1 MTARPPPRWVVLTF
15 LCAGVFLG
23 AVDFYIVSVA
33 IPDLLRSFPGTGITG
48 ISWVIN
54 GYTVTFTA
62 ALLPAGG
69 LADRYGRRRVF
80 LGGLVVFTGS
90 ALACAFAPS
99 AGVLIAARVVQ
110 GAGGGTI
117 TPLALTLILPR
128 FGEQRRGTA
137 IGLWTATQASAV
149 AAGPAIGGA
158 LVSAIGWRA
167 VFWLQLP
174 VGLIALGGTAWAL
187 RGDPAG
193 PAGPEESQ
201 AARGQLP
208 DLVGVGLLGAA
219 TGLFSLGV
227 VQAGAWGVLSW
238 RTDLALIA
246 GIGLGV
252 MFVLRTLRHP
262 APIIDLRLLRI
273 RLLRRANIAML
284 LTGLVMYAV
293 PFGLVLFLIGVW
305 HYSAAR
311 AGLAV
316 TPGPIVQAVTAL
328 VAGRLV
334 NRFGAQAAA
343 LPGAV
348 LLAASPLIF
357 TLGAGTQHRYL
368 AVVLP
373 TVITSSLAI
382 GLLITPL
389 SSVIVSQVPAA
400 KLGSGTAMSVT
411 ARAVGAVISLSAFAL
426 LLGSVRGGQQ
436 APGAYRI
443 AWAAM
448 TVIALAAIVV
458 VSLTRPRRPRP
469 SVTGPS
475 VTGPSV
481 TASPNCSE

>member
-1 MTARPPPRWVVLTF
+1 MTDRPPPRWVVLTF

-80 LGGLVVFTGS
+80 LSGLAVFAVS

-99 AGVLIAARVVQ
+99 AAVLIAARVVQ

-128 FGEQRRGTA
+128 FAAQRRGTA
-137 IGLWTATQASAV
+137 IGLWTATQACAV

-158 LVSAIGWRA
+158 LVTALGWRA

-187 RGDPAG
+187 RDDPHSPRETG
-193 PAGPEESQ
+193 PG
-201 AARGQLP
+201 RLP
-208 DLVGVGLLGAA
+208 DLAGVGLLGAA

-227 VQAGAWGVLSW
+227 VQASAWGALSW
-238 RTDLALIA
+238 RTGLALIG

-252 MFVLRTLRHP
+252 VFVLRTLRHP
-262 APIIDLRLLRI
+262 EPIIDLRLLRI
-273 RLLRRANIAML
+273 RLLRLASTAML

-328 VAGRLV
+328 VAGRLI
-334 NRFGAQAAA
+334 NRFGAQVAAV
-343 LPGAV
+343 PGAV
-348 LLAASPLIF
+348 LLAVSTLIF
-357 TLGAGTQHRYL
+357 TFGAGVQHRYL

-373 TVITSSLAI
+373 AVIVSSLAI
-382 GLLITPL
+382 GFLITPL

-400 KLGSGTAMSVT
+400 KLGSGTALSVT

-426 LLGSVRGGQQ
+426 LLGSVPGGQQ

-448 TVIALAAIVV
+448 TVIAVAAVVV
-458 VSLTRPRRPRP
+458 VSVTR
-469 SVTGPS
+469 
-475 VTGPSV
+475 
-481 TASPNCSE
+481 SPAGDKADNLVS

>member
-1 MTARPPPRWVVLTF
+1 MSDVSPPRWVVLTF

-33 IPDLLRSFPGTGITG
+33 IPDLLRSFPRAGITG

-80 LGGLVVFTGS
+80 LAGLAVFALS

-99 AGVLIAARVVQ
+99 AGVLVAARVVQ

-128 FGEQRRGTA
+128 FGQERRGTA
-137 IGLWTATQASAV
+137 IGLWTATQACAV

-158 LVSAIGWRA
+158 LVSGLGWRA
-167 VFWLQLP
+167 VFWLQVP

-187 RGDPAG
+187 RGDPPG
-193 PAGPEESQ
+193 ET
-201 AARGQLP
+201 ARGQLP
-208 DLVGVGLLGAA
+208 DLAGVGLLGGA

-227 VQAGAWGVLSW
+227 VQSNAWGVLSW
-238 RTDLALIA
+238 RTDLALIS

-252 MFVLRTLRHP
+252 VFVLRTLRHP
-262 APIIDLRLLRI
+262 APIVDLRLLRN
-273 RLLRRANIAML
+273 RLLRLANTAML

-328 VAGRLV
+328 VAGRLI
-334 NRFGAQAAA
+334 NRFGSRAAA
-343 LPGAV
+343 IPGAV
-348 LLAASPLIF
+348 LLAASTLIF
-357 TLGAGTQHRYL
+357 AFGAGTQHRYL

-373 TVITSSLAI
+373 AVITSSLAI
-382 GLLITPL
+382 GLLITSL

-400 KLGSGTAMSVT
+400 QLASGTAMSVT

-426 LLGSVRGGQQ
+426 VLGSVHGGPH

-443 AWAAM
+443 AWVAM
-448 TVIALAAIVV
+448 TVIAVAAIAV
-458 VSLTRPRRPRP
+458 VSVTRSRRREPEL
-469 SVTGPS
+469 TGPS
-475 VTGPSV
+475 LEAGPRL
-481 TASPNCSE
+481 

>member
-1 MTARPPPRWVVLTF
+1 MPARRWVVLSF

-33 IPDLLRSFPGTGITG
+33 VPDLLHSFPGTGITG

-69 LADRYGRRRVF
+69 LADRYGRLRVF
-80 LGGLVVFTGS
+80 LGGLAVFALS

-99 AGVLIAARVVQ
+99 AGALIAARVVQ

-128 FGEQRRGTA
+128 FAPERRGSA
-137 IGLWTATQASAV
+137 IGLWSSTQACAV

-158 LVSAIGWRA
+158 LVSGLGWRA

-174 VGLIALGGTAWAL
+174 IGLIAFAGTAWAL
-187 RGDPAG
+187 RGDPSAG
-193 PAGPEESQ
+193 ADPDAQG
-201 AARGQLP
+201 RLP
-208 DLVGVGLLGAA
+208 DLAGVGLLGAA

-227 VQAGAWGVLSW
+227 VQSSTWGALSW
-238 RTDLALIA
+238 RTDLALAA

-252 MFVLRTLRHP
+252 VFTWRTLRHP
-262 APIIDLRLLRI
+262 APIIDLRLLRN
-273 RLLRRANIAML
+273 RLLRLANTAML

-316 TPGPIVQAVTAL
+316 TPGPIVQAGTAL
-328 VAGRLV
+328 FAGRLI

-343 LPGAV
+343 IPGAA
-348 LLAASPLIF
+348 LLAASTLIF
-357 TLGAGTQHRYL
+357 ALGAGTQHRYL

-373 TVITSSLAI
+373 AVIASNLAI
-382 GLLITPL
+382 GFLITSL
-389 SSVIVSQVPAA
+389 SAVIVSQVPAA
-400 KLGSGTAMSVT
+400 RLASGTAMSVT

-426 LLGSVRGGQQ
+426 VLGSVRGGPH

-448 TVIALAAIVV
+448 TVIAIAVIAVV
-458 VSLTRPRRPRP
+458 GVIRPRP
-469 SVTGPS
+469 RKM
-475 VTGPSV
+475 
-481 TASPNCSE
+481 A